1 MHHSAIPGTS
11 SHTPIA
17 WHSPEVVGETVGEVL
32 AGEVLVGEVLSGGM
46 VDGPGVGSPSKAS
59 FTAFING

>member
-1 MHHSAIPGTS
+1 MHHSSIPGTS
-11 SHTPIA
+11 AHSPIA
-17 WHSPEVVGETVGEVL
+17 WHSPEVVGETVGDVL
-32 AGEVLVGEVLSGGM
+32 AGEVLSGGM